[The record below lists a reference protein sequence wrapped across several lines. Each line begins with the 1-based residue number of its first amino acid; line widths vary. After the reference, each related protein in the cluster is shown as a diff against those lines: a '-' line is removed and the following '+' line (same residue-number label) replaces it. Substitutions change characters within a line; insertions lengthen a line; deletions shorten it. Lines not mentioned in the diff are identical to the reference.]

1 MLEYGTSSA
10 SASAANRPSPVIPDQ
25 PALAV

>member
-1 MLEYGTSSA
+1 MLEYGTGA
-10 SASAANRPSPVIPDQ
+10 TAASAANRLSPVIPDQ